1 MRKRSRYKRFE
12 VVDDRV
18 SKLRR
23 QLRRRKVEP
32 IEIGKNV
39 AGIYLDNIARIRA
52 YTDQLDRAA
61 DYQLFDRDTTF
72 EENVAR
78 ASVILRILGRLTS
91 MLLKQVD
98 RFLKC
103 FGGPQAIA
111 IQQIVKWASADSKR
125 GEWLAAFAF
134 ARRSRCRA

>member
-1 MRKRSRYKRFE
+1 MAKRSHYKRLE

-18 SKLRR
+18 RKLRR
-23 QLRRRKVEP
+23 QLRRKVDP
-32 IEIGKNV
+32 VEIGKTV

-61 DYQLFDRDTTF
+61 DYQLFDRDLTF
-72 EENVAR
+72 KDNVAR
-78 ASVILRILGRLTS
+78 ASFILRILGRLTS

-103 FGGPQAIA
+103 FGGSQAIA
-111 IQQIVKWASADSKR
+111 IQQIVTWASADSKR
-125 GEWLAAFAF
+125 AEWLAAFAF
-134 ARRSRCRA
+134 ARRSRRRA